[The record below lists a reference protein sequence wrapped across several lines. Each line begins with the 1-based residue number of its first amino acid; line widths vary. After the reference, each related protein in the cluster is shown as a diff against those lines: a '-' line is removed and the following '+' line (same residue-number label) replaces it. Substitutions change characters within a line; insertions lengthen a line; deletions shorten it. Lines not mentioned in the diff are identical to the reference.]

1 MTENNDKIKAMI
13 ENALADG
20 RLNTKE
26 SEMIRN
32 AIYDDGKVTG
42 ETARLWRELQKK
54 VTNAEIMLEK

>member
-1 MTENNDKIKAMI
+1 MTNSNDKIKAMI

-20 RLNTKE
+20 RLNVKD

-32 AIYDDGKVTG
+32 AVYSDGKMT
-42 ETARLWRELQKK
+42 EKKARLWRELQTK